1 MVGYGRIK
9 CKSTFSNPFF
19 WQIGLKKCNNCYFN
33 DVKMELRE
41 LKTVVEKKSTI
52 KRILLVDDSPIIHK
66 LLRRTLEAHGYEVC
80 GDAKNGREAVSMYQ
94 SLKPDLVF
102 MDITMPV
109 MDGLE
114 ASGEILKMD
123 PQARIIMLSAM
134 GDEQI
139 VNRAKELG
147 IDNFLKKPFNDYK
160 IISAISGIV

>member
-1 MVGYGRIK
+1 
-9 CKSTFSNPFF
+9 
-19 WQIGLKKCNNCYFN
+19 
-33 DVKMELRE
+33 MELRE

-114 ASGEILKMD
+114 AVALIRAEEARAGRPPTPVIALTANAMSHQIEEYVAAGMSGCVAKPLEFALLVEAM
-123 PQARIIMLSAM
+123 SA
-134 GDEQI
+134 
-139 VNRAKELG
+139 ALG
-147 IDNFLKKPFNDYK
+147 GA
-160 IISAISGIV
+160 SAAAGKHVHEAGPVGG